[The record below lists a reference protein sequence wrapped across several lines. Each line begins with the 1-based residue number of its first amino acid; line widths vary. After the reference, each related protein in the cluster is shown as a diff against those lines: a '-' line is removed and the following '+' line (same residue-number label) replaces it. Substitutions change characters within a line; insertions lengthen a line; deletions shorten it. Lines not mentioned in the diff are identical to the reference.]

1 MIWLL
6 EVDNDVFTIFLCVKV
21 RKILNNFLDLEIFA
35 N

>member
-21 RKILNNFLDLEIFA
+21 RKILISFLDFEIFA